1 LVKIMLAV
9 LIVKTASM
17 AQHDVSIIQQNQLR
31 WVGIAAPVTIG
42 KNDSP
47 ADAAITIKLAARPL
61 SAPPSS
67 SSATSI
73 APGKSGAKAKP
84 TNAVGATTP
93 AHHPRPSI
101 CISVGLADIPAK
113 TDIAAMPANK

>member
-1 LVKIMLAV
+1 MKP
-9 LIVKTASM
+9 
-17 AQHDVSIIQQNQLR
+17 HDVSIIQQNQLR
-31 WVGIAAPVTIG
+31 WAGRAAPVTIG

-47 ADAAITIKLAARPL
+47 ADDAITIRQAARPL
-61 SAPPSS
+61 IAPPSS

-101 CISVGLADIPAK
+101 CMSVGLADTPPK
-113 TDIAAMPANK
+113 TDIAAMPTSK